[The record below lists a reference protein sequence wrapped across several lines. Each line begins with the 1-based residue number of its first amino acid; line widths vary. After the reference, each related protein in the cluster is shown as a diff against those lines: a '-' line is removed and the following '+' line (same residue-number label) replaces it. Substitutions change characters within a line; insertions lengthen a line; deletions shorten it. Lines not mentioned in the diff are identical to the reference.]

1 MKGLTKKQQD
11 MFVENVGLLHGFYY
25 TKISHAR
32 KMFLGRQRILDALA
46 DSLMSCVVSFNP
58 EFVCVEDTDDT
69 PTRRS
74 SFSSYAYKSFMNKLI
89 TLNTQQ
95 ERENVKE
102 LEIFLATDLWSFDS
116 DKDAH
121 LFKIPAPLETEKP
134 KIDEKALLACIDSA
148 GLLESDKKI
157 LLTRYL
163 SHGGAYTEELLK
175 DLKMT
180 KQNVYKRSHIAAK
193 KVNDYMKKNG
203 IHYDDFIIK

>member
-1 MKGLTKKQQD
+1 

-25 TKISHAR
+25 TGISHAR
-32 KMFLGRQRILDALA
+32 KLFLGRQRILDALA
-46 DSLMSCVVSFNP
+46 DSLMSCVISFDP
-58 EFVCVEDTDDT
+58 EFVCGEDADDT

-74 SFSSYAYKSFMNKLI
+74 AFSSYVYKSFMNKLI

-95 ERENVKE
+95 ERENAKGF
-102 LEIFLATDLWSFDS
+102 EIFLASEFFHNGTES

-121 LFKIPAPLETEKP
+121 LFKTPAPLEAEKP
-134 KIDEKALLACIDSA
+134 QIDEKALLDCIDSA
-148 GLLESDKKI
+148 GLLDSDKKI